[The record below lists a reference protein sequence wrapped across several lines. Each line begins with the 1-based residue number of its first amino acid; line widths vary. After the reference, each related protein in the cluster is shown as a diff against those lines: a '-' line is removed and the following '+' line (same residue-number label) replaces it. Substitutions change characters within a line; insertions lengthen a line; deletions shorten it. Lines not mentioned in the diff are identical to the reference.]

1 MQDLEQQAQEHSQV
15 TYSQE
20 QYYAAAVQALTSQA
34 WTVYNKAF
42 HSPEAEPYR
51 EAGRDL
57 YRQVTH
63 ERILA
68 MFTKSEEQNRII
80 DSHVAPKTGRRRKP
94 RVAGAK

>member
-1 MQDLEQQAQEHSQV
+1 MQDLEQQTQEQNAV

-42 HSPEAEPYR
+42 HSPDAEPYR

-57 YRQVTH
+57 YRQVTR
-63 ERILA
+63 ERIQAL
-68 MFTKSEEQNRII
+68 FTKSEEQNRII
-80 DSHVAPKTGRRRKP
+80 DSHLKAAPRKRRAAGSKT
-94 RVAGAK
+94 V

>member
-1 MQDLEQQAQEHSQV
+1 MQDLEQQTQDQNQV
-15 TYSQE
+15 TYTQE

-42 HSPEAEPYR
+42 HSPDAEPYR

-80 DSHVAPKTGRRRKP
+80 DSHMPPKPRRRRKA
-94 RVAGAK
+94 RVAGGQ